1 MTQHFAHGASV
12 LAQTC
17 DTETGDPHYA
27 GVRRQAG
34 IKPGDRLEFK
44 ASRGVITIL
53 TKPNDLEGEYTSSQ
67 RRMIDREIA
76 KGLEDVKKG
85 RVHGPF
91 TASQAT
97 GFIKSELR
105 ARGKKPK
112 LR

>member
-1 MTQHFAHGASV
+1 MTVTVRSK
-12 LAQTC
+12 
-17 DTETGDPHYA
+17 TGLVVPPS
-27 GVRRQAG
+27 VRRQAG

-44 ASRGVITIL
+44 VSRGVIIIS
-53 TKPNDLEGEYTSSQ
+53 TKSNNLEEEYTSSQ

-76 KGLEDVKKG
+76 KGLEDIKKG

-91 TASQAT
+91 TASEAAR
-97 GFIKSELR
+97 FIRSELK